1 MIMMNFF
8 CGMLM
13 GKKGLALLFPAG
25 TIVRQDFEPAQN
37 LRSGFEK

>member
-1 MIMMNFF
+1 
-8 CGMLM
+8 M
-13 GKKGLALLFPAG
+13 GKKRLALLFPSG